1 MAKFCPNCGNQ
12 VREGAAFCAKC
23 GSKLRPSNPAPV
35 EEAPAAPVAPVAPVV
50 EAAPAA
56 PEAPVAPVVE
66 PAPVIEPAAPVA
78 EAVAEAVPV
87 VEPEVPAAVAPAVEA
102 VEAAPVEAAPV
113 AEAVAE
119 AVPAVEPEVPAAVA
133 PAVEAVEPVVE
144 AAPVEA
150 APVAEAVAEAAPVA
164 EPAVAAAIAPAVEAA
179 PVEAAPVEAAPV
191 AEPVAEAAPVAAA
204 PEAPAYEAPA
214 AAYAPAEAPAAPEA
228 AAAPAPA
235 PAPEPIPFN
244 PPSGPIQTPAPVAEE
259 EPKKKSKTGLIIGL
273 IAAGVVALALIG
285 AGVYFVLTG
294 GFSFGGTIIDR
305 FEKLEVVDSDKKQG
319 YTCYNEDFN
328 DYIEEARWWDYD
340 HTMDKPGVYAKG
352 TKVLAFSIEVDKA
365 AKGNE
370 VYYAYYYSEDK
381 EFDKND
387 LKEPVYEAITTPTK
401 YDNGVYFYD
410 IEYEAKK
417 MQKGYYVVVM
427 AADEKCKEPYA
438 IAYAQ
443 VK

>member
-1 MAKFCPNCGNQ
+1 MAKFCPNCGNP

-23 GSKLRPSNPAPV
+23 GSKLKPSNPAPV

-50 EAAPAA
+50 EAAPAVEA
-56 PEAPVAPVVE
+56 APVAPVVE

-179 PVEAAPVEAAPV
+179 PVEAAPAA
-191 AEPVAEAAPVAAA
+191 PVAEAAPIEAA
-204 PEAPAYEAPA
+204 PAPAYEAPA

-244 PPSGPIQTPAPVAEE
+244 PPSGPIQTPPAVAEE

-273 IAAGVVALALIG
+273 ICAGVAALLLIG
-285 AGVYFVLTG
+285 AGVFYVING

-305 FEKLEVVDSDKKQG
+305 FEKLEVVDSDKKQS

-340 HTMDKPGVYAKG
+340 STMDKPGVYAKG

-417 MQKGYYVVVM
+417 MPKGYYVVVM

>member
-1 MAKFCPNCGNQ
+1 MAKFCPNCGNP

-23 GSKLRPSNPAPV
+23 GSKLKPSNPAPV

-50 EAAPAA
+50 EAAPAVEA
-56 PEAPVAPVVE
+56 APVAPVVE

-164 EPAVAAAIAPAVEAA
+164 EPAVAAAIAPEAAPAAPVAEAA
-179 PVEAAPVEAAPV
+179 PVEAAP
-191 AEPVAEAAPVAAA
+191 
-204 PEAPAYEAPA
+204 APAYEAPA

-273 IAAGVVALALIG
+273 ICAGVAALLLIG
-285 AGVYFVLTG
+285 AGVFYVING

-305 FEKLEVVDSDKKQG
+305 IEKLEVVENDKKQG

-340 HTMDKPGVYAKG
+340 STMDKPGVYSAKG

-370 VYYAYYYSEDK
+370 VYYAFYYSDDK
-381 EFDKND
+381 EFDKSD
-387 LKEPVYEAITTPTK
+387 LKEPIYEAITTPTK

>member
-1 MAKFCPNCGNQ
+1 MAKFCPNCGNP

-23 GSKLRPSNPAPV
+23 GSKLKPSNPAPV

-50 EAAPAA
+50 EAAPAVEA
-56 PEAPVAPVVE
+56 APVAPVVE

-133 PAVEAVEPVVE
+133 PAVEAVEPAIE

-179 PVEAAPVEAAPV
+179 PVEAAPAA
-191 AEPVAEAAPVAAA
+191 PVAEAAPVEAA
-204 PEAPAYEAPA
+204 PAPAYEAPA

-273 IAAGVVALALIG
+273 ICAGVAALLLIG
-285 AGVYFVLTG
+285 AGVFYVING

-305 FEKLEVVDSDKKQG
+305 FEKLEVVDSDKKQS

-417 MQKGYYVVVM
+417 MPKGYYVVVM